1 MAAEARRF
9 TEPALGTVSLDEVE
23 RGSRQRL
30 DSTLHAGGH
39 RVMAFDLTTE
49 DVAETPL
56 RVARVLVSGLLPNA
70 PAAFG
75 YFGCP
80 RLADAAVARGW
91 RTSPPSAPEDFTLA
105 PPPHM

>member
-1 MAAEARRF
+1 M
-9 TEPALGTVSLDEVE
+9 T
-23 RGSRQRL
+23 
-30 DSTLHAGGH
+30 
-39 RVMAFDLTTE
+39 FDLTTE

-80 RLADAAVARGW
+80 RLAEAAVARGW
-91 RTSPPSAPEDFTLA
+91 RATPPSAPEDYTLA

>member
-1 MAAEARRF
+1 MALEARRF
-9 TEPALGTVSLDEVE
+9 SEPAHGTVSIETVE
-23 RGSRQRL
+23 PGSRDRL
-30 DSTLHAGGH
+30 EHALHDGGH
-39 RVMAFDLTTE
+39 RIMTFDLTTE

-91 RTSPPSAPEDFTLA
+91 RTSAPRTPEDFTLA